1 MMGGG
6 RGVIWEGVIRLRD
19 SLETWSRYYGLIK
32 AFFVIVVAS
41 LYAIALQTGR
51 HVIRPLGLSF
61 VFDYQKI
68 KVLIIFVSFG
78 ISQLYRL
85 TSLMLA
91 VHQILQTLM

>member
-19 SLETWSRYYGLIK
+19 SLETWNLYHGLIK

-51 HVIRPLGLSF
+51 HIIRPLRLSF

-68 KVLIIFVSFG
+68 KALITFVSFG

>member
-6 RGVIWEGVIRLRD
+6 RGVIWKEVIRLRD
-19 SLETWSRYYGLIK
+19 SLETWNLYHGLIK
-32 AFFVIVVAS
+32 EFFVIVVAS

-51 HVIRPLGLSF
+51 HVIRPLRLSF